1 MFGTSAASK
10 ITKRSQDSPDGCGL
24 GVTERTEVDGTDAK
38 PVQNGTVRT
47 RPDSADG
54 ICRT

>member
-38 PVQNGTVRT
+38 PVQNGTDRT
-47 RPDSADG
+47 GPDSADG
-54 ICRT
+54 ISQA